1 MILTGFTHV
10 DPDQVQS
17 VMSGETSRRT
27 RRIVRY
33 VAIAA
38 IAMISLAACSSGAS
52 DNPTVADTSD
62 TVADTS
68 EPTPS
73 TTVPPTT
80 TEATATVGPG
90 SGTGYFVGSAPE
102 VPVTFTM
109 PAGWE
114 SDGPFVSKSDAEPTR
129 GLVFMDVSNLYTDG
143 CQWELVDPPPGP
155 TVDDLAS
162 AYANLPELGATP
174 ARDVTV
180 DGFEGKEIQMTIPD
194 YNENECKDGR
204 FGIFQIRG
212 ISVGDAAP
220 HLWAQAPKQQNK
232 LWILG
237 VDGTRLV
244 ILAGYPPNI
253 SAQDRTDL
261 DGILNTIQIG

>member
-1 MILTGFTHV
+1 MSRRLIATMILTGFTPV

-17 VMSGETSRRT
+17 VMSGETSCRT
-27 RRIVRY
+27 WRIIRY

-62 TVADTS
+62 TVADTT
-68 EPTPS
+68 EPTLS

-80 TEATATVGPG
+80 TEGTGTVGPG
-90 SGTGYFVGSAPE
+90 TGTGYFAGSSPE

-114 SDGPFVSKSDAEPTR
+114 SDGPFVSKSDADPVF
-129 GLVFMDVSNLYTDG
+129 GLVFMNVSNLYADG

-162 AYANLPELGATP
+162 VYANLPELAATP
-174 ARDVTV
+174 RAMSPST
-180 DGFEGKEIQMTIPD
+180 GSK
-194 YNENECKDGR
+194 GR
-204 FGIFQIRG
+204 R
-212 ISVGDAAP
+212 S
-220 HLWAQAPKQQNK
+220 
-232 LWILG
+232 
-237 VDGTRLV
+237 R
-244 ILAGYPPNI
+244 
-253 SAQDRTDL
+253 
-261 DGILNTIQIG
+261 

>member
-1 MILTGFTHV
+1 MILAGFTHV
-10 DPDQVQS
+10 DPDHVQS
-17 VMSGETSRRT
+17 VISGETSCRT

-38 IAMISLAACSSGAS
+38 IVMISLAACSSGAS
-52 DNPTVADTSD
+52 DIPTA
-62 TVADTS
+62 ADTS
-68 EPTPS
+68 EPTLS
-73 TTVPPTT
+73 TTAPPTP

-90 SGTGYFVGSAPE
+90 TGTGYFAGSAPE

-129 GLVFMDVSNLYTDG
+129 GLVFMNVSNLYADG
-143 CQWELVDPPPGP
+143 CQWKLVDPPPGP

-162 AYANLPELGATP
+162 VYANLPELGATP

-180 DGFEGKEIQMTIPD
+180 DGFEGKQIQFTIPD
-194 YNENECKDGR
+194 YNENECKEGT
-204 FGIFQIRG
+204 FGIFQ
-212 ISVGDAAP
+212 VGSNPAGDTAP
-220 HLWAQAPKQQNK
+220 NLWSQAPKQQNK
-232 LWILG
+232 LWILD

-261 DGILNTIQIG
+261 DGILSTIQIK

>member
-17 VMSGETSRRT
+17 VMSGETSCRT

-52 DNPTVADTSD
+52 DNPTVADTS
-62 TVADTS
+62 
-68 EPTPS
+68 EPTLS

-90 SGTGYFVGSAPE
+90 TGTGYFAGSAPE

-114 SDGPFVSKSDAEPTR
+114 SDGPFVSKSDADPVF
-129 GLVFMDVSNLYTDG
+129 GLVFMNVSNLYTDG

-162 AYANLPELGATP
+162 VYANLPELGATP
-174 ARDVTV
+174 RAMSPST
-180 DGFEGKEIQMTIPD
+180 GSK
-194 YNENECKDGR
+194 GR
-204 FGIFQIRG
+204 R
-212 ISVGDAAP
+212 S
-220 HLWAQAPKQQNK
+220 
-232 LWILG
+232 
-237 VDGTRLV
+237 R
-244 ILAGYPPNI
+244 
-253 SAQDRTDL
+253 
-261 DGILNTIQIG
+261 

>member
-1 MILTGFTHV
+1 MILAGFTHI
-10 DPDQVQS
+10 DPDHVQS
-17 VMSGETSRRT
+17 VISGETSCRT

-33 VAIAA
+33 VGIAA

-52 DNPTVADTSD
+52 DNPTAV
-62 TVADTS
+62 DTS
-68 EPTPS
+68 EPTLP
-73 TTVPPTT
+73 TTAPPTP

-90 SGTGYFVGSAPE
+90 TGTGYFVGSAPE

-129 GLVFMDVSNLYTDG
+129 GLVFMNVSNLYADG

-162 AYANLPELGATP
+162 VYANLPELGATP

-180 DGFEGKEIQMTIPD
+180 DGFEGKQIQITIPG
-194 YNENECKDGR
+194 YNENECKEGK
-204 FGIFQIRG
+204 FGIFQVEG
-212 ISVGDAAP
+212 INPAGDAAP
-220 HLWAQAPKQQNK
+220 NLWSQAPKQQNK
-232 LWILG
+232 LWILD

-261 DGILNTIQIG
+261 DGILSTIQIG